1 MNKIFIKLNNI
12 CENKNISITTL
23 AEKLGLS
30 VASVSNYFGGEQQ
43 MKFIKFVQLLDIL
56 IEDYKNKIDLIFR
69 FCKDTPTLENDR
81 VAIEWAS
88 NYSEFELQEYL
99 ITKMAANATN
109 KTHAE
114 PHKHLLKRNKK
125 QISKQDFFDVVS
137 NINKKSN
144 KRPETEVLR
153 EISYIYSLWDLG
165 VYNINLMIALA
176 EKAKGKII
184 EINSEDSQY
193 IRDSYLIK
201 INEMLA
207 NIHLKNNDV
216 EKAREFA
223 HGILSMDNREMFP
236 SPLIS
241 TYRILAES
249 YLLENPKTAI
259 EYIDKS
265 VDLLS
270 KGSVELNNLKK
281 EGIRSTSDFIRIY
294 NRVYTNLYLD
304 DKSERAHYHASKG
317 EGSKAVGLL
326 NEIEKEQGCLTPHQL
341 YYKALALNSKTIL
354 KQSEKEFY
362 GKNDFYYAQIP
373 EICLEE

>member
-23 AEKLGLS
+23 AERLGLS
-30 VASVSNYFGGEQQ
+30 VASVSNYFSGEQQ
-43 MKFIKFVQLLDIL
+43 IKFIKFVQLLDIL
-56 IEDYKNKIDLIFR
+56 IEDYSQKVDLIFQ

-88 NYSEFELQEYL
+88 NYSEFELQEFL
-99 ITKMAANATN
+99 IDKMAGNATN

-125 QISKQDFFDVVS
+125 QINEQVFFDAVS

-144 KRPETEVLR
+144 KRPETEILR

-176 EKAKGKII
+176 EKAKGKISRI
-184 EINSEDSQY
+184 TSEDSQY
-193 IRDSYLIK
+193 IRDSYSIK

-207 NIHLKNNDV
+207 NIYLKNNNV
-216 EKAREFA
+216 EKARELA
-223 HGILSMDNREMFP
+223 YGILAMDNREMFP

-249 YLLENPKTAI
+249 YLLVEPETAI
-259 EYIDKS
+259 KYIDKS
-265 VDLLS
+265 VNLLRR
-270 KGSVELNNLKK
+270 GSIELNNLKR

-294 NRVYTNLYLD
+294 NKVYTDLYLD
-304 DKSERAHYHASKG
+304 DKSERAHFHASKG
-317 EGSKAVGLL
+317 ERKIAIGLL
-326 NEIEKEQGCLTPHQL
+326 NEIEQEQGFLTPHQM
-341 YYKALALNSKTIL
+341 YYKALALDSKTIL
-354 KQSEKEFY
+354 KQAEKQFY